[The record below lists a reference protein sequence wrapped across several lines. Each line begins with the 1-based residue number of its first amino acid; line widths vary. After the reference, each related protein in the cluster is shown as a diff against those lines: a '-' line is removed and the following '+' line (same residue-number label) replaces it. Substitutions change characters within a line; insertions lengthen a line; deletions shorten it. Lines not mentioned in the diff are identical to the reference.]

1 MGYWKTPTDSKT
13 VTTPTIWGDA
23 PADMIDMALAK
34 VIEVFTEAVGRK
46 PTKLEIRQG
55 LEFSLGGF
63 DDLKDE

>member
-1 MGYWKTPTDSKT
+1 ML
-13 VTTPTIWGDA
+13 
-23 PADMIDMALAK
+23 DMALAK

-63 DDLKDE
+63 DELEEE

>member
-13 VTTPTIWGDA
+13 VKTPTIWGDA
-23 PADMIDMALAK
+23 PADMLDMALTK
-34 VIEVFTEAVGRK
+34 VIEVFTEAVGRR